1 MRWTSCR
8 ARCIPPP
15 DNETASAG
23 EWAGGDAAPRKDGPI
38 PVLVVDDQET
48 FRAALRDLVA
58 ATNGLTLI
66 GEAASGEAAL
76 EAVAELCP
84 RLVIIDNRMPGMS
97 GIEATRLLS
106 ARHPDVVVVLVS
118 AEAFEDPAARSCGAA
133 AFACKHDLSPRLLRE
148 LWRNHGS

>member
-1 MRWTSCR
+1 MKAPLSAQPSRQVLSGIRDEVDATANR
-8 ARCIPPP
+8 AT
-15 DNETASAG
+15 D
-23 EWAGGDAAPRKDGPI
+23 PR
-38 PVLVVDDQET
+38 
-48 FRAALRDLVA
+48 RRLRQ
-58 ATNGLTLI
+58 

-76 EAVAELCP
+76 EAVAEFCP